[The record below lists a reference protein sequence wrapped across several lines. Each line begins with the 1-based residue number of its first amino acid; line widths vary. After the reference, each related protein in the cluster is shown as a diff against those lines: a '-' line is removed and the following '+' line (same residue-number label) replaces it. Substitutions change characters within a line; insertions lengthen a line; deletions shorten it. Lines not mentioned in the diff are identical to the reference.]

1 MATPIA
7 TEYSTDTILGMI
19 NQYQAMMGNNIPYEY
34 LPDTTLNSKYG
45 VCVPVRTNN
54 VWSNVPPAG
63 RAPAIA
69 YFGVGI
75 RGFYNITSDDDIS
88 PLSQPYAPMATE
100 MDLYRPIPIRCVPI
114 EEDLD
119 ATAISAYRMRT
130 VITVNGNAYAC
141 YWLKKIEF
149 ETSLNVNTV
158 SSNGSVSAF
167 DFTNLSDN
175 LNPTPIAPTTPTI
188 SAGSSKVVVSAN
200 IKCVLSGS
208 EILEAI
214 NVLYHGDLR
223 RARISEWGIYTGVD
237 GTNTRSYIDSN
248 GNSAE
253 GTYTEALYVQL
264 AAKRCTTGVDL
275 SNSSSEQHEVLTIQN
290 GNLLLID

>member
-7 TEYSTDTILGMI
+7 TEYSTDTILGMM
-19 NQYQAMMGNNIPYEY
+19 NQYQSILGNNVPYRI
-34 LPDTTLNSKYG
+34 LPETTLNYKYKVLAPVEANG
-45 VCVPVRTNN
+45 SYTNVPVQGQ
-54 VWSNVPPAG
+54 V
-63 RAPAIA
+63 PAIA

-75 RGFYNITSDDDIS
+75 RGFYNITADDDIS
-88 PLSQPYAPMATE
+88 PLSQPYAPKATE

-114 EEDLD
+114 EADLD
-119 ATAISAYRMRT
+119 STEIQNYRMRT
-130 VITVNGNAYAC
+130 VMTVNGNSYVC
-141 YWLKKIEF
+141 YWLKKINF
-149 ETSLNVNTV
+149 EEQLNVNTV
-158 SSNGSVSAF
+158 NANGISSAF
-167 DFTNLSDN
+167 NFENLNEN
-175 LNPTPIAPTTPTI
+175 LNPTPVTPTTPSVVT
-188 SAGSSKVVVSAN
+188 GSSKIVVSSN
-200 IKCVLSGS
+200 ITCILKGV

-237 GTNTRSYIDSN
+237 KTHTRTYIN
-248 GNSAE
+248 GVNQIE
-253 GTYTEALYVQL
+253 ENYTEAAYVQL